1 MANAILNFH
10 FFKPFPKS
18 VSVAIHLLFRY
29 YRYIK
34 RYFEDQCWRVFITIE
49 EKPWNWV
56 PRLCDIILE
65 LMHFLSFLHKIV
77 LILPPDRFQDKIL
90 ESPQCRHVRLCMSR
104 VPWKYL
110 LHSSLFT
117 YFTPKWNSIG
127 NHAYGDSNPPHN
139 DFSSFAAPQPWSMTK
154 YENSP

>member
-1 MANAILNFH
+1 MAHETPPFH
-10 FFKPFPKS
+10 GKCHFKFSFFKPFPKS

-34 RYFEDQCWRVFITIE
+34 CYFEDQCWRVFITIE

-77 LILPPDRFQDKIL
+77 LILQPDRFQDKIL

-110 LHSSLFT
+110 LQ
-117 YFTPKWNSIG
+117 
-127 NHAYGDSNPPHN
+127 
-139 DFSSFAAPQPWSMTK
+139 SSFFIVNIFYPKMELYRKSCIRRLK
-154 YENSP
+154 SPS